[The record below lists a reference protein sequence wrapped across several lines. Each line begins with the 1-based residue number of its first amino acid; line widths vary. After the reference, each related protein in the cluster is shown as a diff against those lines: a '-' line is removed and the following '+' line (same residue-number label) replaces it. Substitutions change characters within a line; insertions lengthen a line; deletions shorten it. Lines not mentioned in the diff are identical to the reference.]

1 MRPPQAEGLPPK
13 SHKTRDGEGEA
24 WPILDLIEA
33 FRRSKTMFT
42 AVRLG
47 VFDALA
53 EEPQGAAALATELGL
68 NEEALRRLL
77 DGCVS
82 LGLVERVAGEYRNTE
97 LAERFLVSASAESL
111 AGYITYSDQSLYVLW
126 SHLDDAVREGT
137 NRWTQ
142 AFGGRN
148 ALFDFYFRD
157 PVTTASF
164 LGGMHG
170 FGQMSS
176 PSVVRVF
183 DLSGFTNLADLGGA
197 TGHLAMAACEAYPQL
212 RATVVDLPPVV
223 PYAQQHIAGS
233 EARERIGTKACD
245 FFTEPLP
252 VADLYALGRILHD
265 WSDERIGP
273 LLSKI
278 FAALPEGG
286 GLLIAETLLEEDR
299 TGPRSSVM
307 QDLNM
312 LVCTEGRERTLTE
325 YEGLL
330 KAAGFATVDAKRTG
344 TPLDAILARK

>member
-1 MRPPQAEGLPPK
+1 MSA
-13 SHKTRDGEGEA
+13 A
-24 WPILDLIEA
+24 PILDLIEA

-53 EEPQGAAALATELGL
+53 AGKQSAEALAAKLGL
-68 NEEALRRLL
+68 KEEALRRLL
-77 DGCVS
+77 DGCVA
-82 LGLVERVAGEYRNTE
+82 LGLVEREGREYRNTE
-97 LAERFLVSASAESL
+97 LAQRYVVSSSAESL

-176 PSVVRVF
+176 PSVVKAF
-183 DLSGFTNLADLGGA
+183 DLSGFRHMTDLGGA

-233 EARERIGTKACD
+233 EDRERIGTVACD
-245 FFTEPLP
+245 FFAEPLP

-265 WSDERIGP
+265 WSDERIGQ
-273 LLSKI
+273 LLNKI
-278 FAALPEGG
+278 FAALPAGG
-286 GLLIAETLLEEDR
+286 ALLIAETLLDEDR

-325 YEGLL
+325 YEELL
-330 KAAGFATVDAKRTG
+330 KGAGFATVEAKRTG
-344 TPLDAILARK
+344 TPLDAILALK

>member
-1 MRPPQAEGLPPK
+1 MSA
-13 SHKTRDGEGEA
+13 A
-24 WPILDLIEA
+24 PILDLIEA

-53 EEPQGAAALATELGL
+53 AGEQDAATLAAKLGL

-82 LGLVERVAGEYRNTE
+82 LGLVERLTGAYRNTE
-97 LAERFLVSASAESL
+97 LAQRYLVNSSAESL
-111 AGYITYSDQSLYVLW
+111 AGYINYSDQSLYVLW

-137 NRWTQ
+137 NRWMQ

-157 PVTTASF
+157 SVTTASF

-170 FGQMSS
+170 FGQISS
-176 PSVVRVF
+176 PSVVRAF
-183 DLSGFTNLADLGGA
+183 DLSGFKHLADLGGA
-197 TGHLAMAACEAYPQL
+197 TGHLAMAACEAYPQM
-212 RATVVDLPPVV
+212 RATVVDLPPVM
-223 PYAQQHIAGS
+223 PF
-233 EARERIGTKACD
+233 AREYIARASVRARIETLACD
-245 FFTEPLP
+245 FFVEQLP
-252 VADLYALGRILHD
+252 AADLYALGRILHD
-265 WSDERIGP
+265 WGDERIAS
-273 LLSKI
+273 LLAKI
-278 FAALPEGG
+278 VSALPANGA
-286 GLLIAETLLEEDR
+286 LLIAETLLDEDR
-299 TGPRSSVM
+299 TGPRASVM

-325 YEGLL
+325 YEELL
-330 KAAGFATVDAKRTG
+330 KGAGFATVEPKRTG